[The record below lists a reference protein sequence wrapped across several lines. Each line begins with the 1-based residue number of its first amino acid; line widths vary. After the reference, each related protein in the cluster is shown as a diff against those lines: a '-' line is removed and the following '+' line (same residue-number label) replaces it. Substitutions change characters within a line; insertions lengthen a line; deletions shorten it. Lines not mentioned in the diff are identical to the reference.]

1 MYSGRNDRQC
11 CVITWRCILCDL
23 SQGVLGYEIIISLWY
38 ICIAI
43 CLVRVV
49 CERLTIMARKLIET
63 LFTYCFV
70 TYYGLMMFF
79 VVLWQ
84 MIRRLTIPP
93 RAKRR
98 ETRKWV
104 GPMFVGHVVN
114 FSCVYFTPYK
124 HSSYAL
130 QWVDSSKE
138 SVLMPLLPSLFSL
151 TIASISRKIPE
162 MLFKWKESY
171 VTFKFAWGGEEE
183 KAFQQLFFQK
193 SFSGYVLFYS
203 RVVSVDSRVCL
214 WRSKAPS

>member
-23 SQGVLGYEIIISLWY
+23 SQGVLGYEIIISLWD

-63 LFTYCFV
+63 LFTYSFA

-84 MIRRLTIPP
+84 MIRRLAIPP

-171 VTFKFAWGGEEE
+171 VTFKFAWGGGR
-183 KAFQQLFFQK
+183 KSISTTFFSK
-193 SFSGYVLFYS
+193 IFLWLRSFL
-203 RVVSVDSRVCL
+203 L
-214 WRSKAPS
+214 

>member
-23 SQGVLGYEIIISLWY
+23 SQGVLGYEIIISLWD

-84 MIRRLTIPP
+84 MIRRLAIPP

-162 MLFKWKESY
+162 MLFKWNESY
-171 VTFKFAWGGEEE
+171 VTFKFAWGGGR
-183 KAFQQLFFQK
+183 KSISTTLVSKIFLWLRSFFT
-193 SFSGYVLFYS
+193 LE
-203 RVVSVDSRVCL
+203 
-214 WRSKAPS
+214 

>member
-23 SQGVLGYEIIISLWY
+23 SQGVLGYEIIISLWD

-84 MIRRLTIPP
+84 MIRRLAIPP

-151 TIASISRKIPE
+151 SLFGTNIPLTIASISRKIPE

-171 VTFKFAWGGEEE
+171 VTFKFAWGGGR
-183 KAFQQLFFQK
+183 KSISTTLFSKIFLWLR
-193 SFSGYVLFYS
+193 SFL
-203 RVVSVDSRVCL
+203 L
-214 WRSKAPS
+214 

>member
-1 MYSGRNDRQC
+1 M
-11 CVITWRCILCDL
+11 
-23 SQGVLGYEIIISLWY
+23 LGYEIIISLWD

-43 CLVRVV
+43 CLARVV

-63 LFTYCFV
+63 LFTYSFA

-79 VVLWQ
+79 AVLWQ
-84 MIRRLTIPP
+84 MIRRLAIPP

-114 FSCVYFTPYK
+114 FSCVHFTPYK

-151 TIASISRKIPE
+151 SLFGTIYPTEYCFYLQRSICRQPCLLVKVKGSIVRIPASCFLCCGISKRNTDAN
-162 MLFKWKESY
+162 ES
-171 VTFKFAWGGEEE
+171 
-183 KAFQQLFFQK
+183 
-193 SFSGYVLFYS
+193 
-203 RVVSVDSRVCL
+203 
-214 WRSKAPS
+214 

>member
-23 SQGVLGYEIIISLWY
+23 SQGVLGYEIIISLWD

-84 MIRRLTIPP
+84 MIRRLAIPP

-171 VTFKFAWGGEEE
+171 VTCKFAWGGGR
-183 KAFQQLFFQK
+183 KSISTTLFSKIFLWLR
-193 SFSGYVLFYS
+193 SFL
-203 RVVSVDSRVCL
+203 L
-214 WRSKAPS
+214 

>member
-1 MYSGRNDRQC
+1 MDQIWPEVAGIWARQSSKVQMLRGGC
-11 CVITWRCILCDL
+11 PRGMLASNVQWTKWSAVLRVTWSCILCDL
-23 SQGVLGYEIIISLWY
+23 SQGVLGYETIISLWD

-63 LFTYCFV
+63 LFTYSFA

-84 MIRRLTIPP
+84 MIRRLAIPP

-114 FSCVYFTPYK
+114 FSCVHFTPYK
-124 HSSYAL
+124 HSSYAF

-151 TIASISRKIPE
+151 SLFGTIYPTD
-162 MLFKWKESY
+162 Y
-171 VTFKFAWGGEEE
+171 C
-183 KAFQQLFFQK
+183 
-193 SFSGYVLFYS
+193 FYLQEDS
-203 RVVSVDSRVCL
+203 WNVV
-214 WRSKAPS
+214 

>member
-23 SQGVLGYEIIISLWY
+23 SQGVLGYEIIISLWD

-84 MIRRLTIPP
+84 MIRRLAIPP

-138 SVLMPLLPSLFSL
+138 SVLMPLLLSLFSL

-171 VTFKFAWGGEEE
+171 VTFKFAWGGGR
-183 KAFQQLFFQK
+183 K
-193 SFSGYVLFYS
+193 SISTTL
-203 RVVSVDSRVCL
+203 VSKIFL
-214 WRSKAPS
+214 WLRSFLL

>member
-23 SQGVLGYEIIISLWY
+23 SQGVLGYEIIISLWD

-84 MIRRLTIPP
+84 MIRRLAIPP

-151 TIASISRKIPE
+151 SIASISRKIPE

-171 VTFKFAWGGEEE
+171 VTFKFAWGRWR
-183 KAFQQLFFQK
+183 KSISTTLFSKIFLWLR
-193 SFSGYVLFYS
+193 SFL
-203 RVVSVDSRVCL
+203 L
-214 WRSKAPS
+214 

>member
-1 MYSGRNDRQC
+1 M
-11 CVITWRCILCDL
+11 CILFDL
-23 SQGVLGYEIIISLWY
+23 SQGVLGYEIIISLWD

-63 LFTYCFV
+63 LFTYSFA

-84 MIRRLTIPP
+84 MIRRLAIPP

-114 FSCVYFTPYK
+114 FSCVHFTPYK
-124 HSSYAL
+124 HSSYAF

-151 TIASISRKIPE
+151 SLFGTIYPTDYCFY
-162 MLFKWKESY
+162 L
-171 VTFKFAWGGEEE
+171 
-183 KAFQQLFFQK
+183 QK
-193 SFSGYVLFYS
+193 
-203 RVVSVDSRVCL
+203 DS
-214 WRSKAPS
+214 

>member
-1 MYSGRNDRQC
+1 M
-11 CVITWRCILCDL
+11 CILCDL
-23 SQGVLGYEIIISLWY
+23 SQGVLGYEIIISLWD
-38 ICIAI
+38 ICIVI

-84 MIRRLTIPP
+84 MIRRLAIPP

-138 SVLMPLLPSLFSL
+138 SVLMPILPSLFSL
-151 TIASISRKIPE
+151 SLFGTIYPTDYCFYLQKDSWNVVWVKRIMLLLSLLGGGGRKSISTT
-162 MLFKWKESY
+162 LFKNLSLA
-171 VTFKFAWGGEEE
+171 TFFFTLE
-183 KAFQQLFFQK
+183 KYL
-193 SFSGYVLFYS
+193 
-203 RVVSVDSRVCL
+203 
-214 WRSKAPS
+214 

>member
-1 MYSGRNDRQC
+1 M
-11 CVITWRCILCDL
+11 CILCDL
-23 SQGVLGYEIIISLWY
+23 SQGVLGYEIIISLWD

-63 LFTYCFV
+63 LFTYSFA

-84 MIRRLTIPP
+84 MIRRLAIPP

-114 FSCVYFTPYK
+114 FSCVHFTPYK
-124 HSSYAL
+124 HSCYAF

-138 SVLMPLLPSLFSL
+138 SVLMPLLPSFFSL
-151 TIASISRKIPE
+151 SLFGTIYPTNYCFYLQKDSWNVVWVKRIMLLLSLLGGGGRKSISTT
-162 MLFKWKESY
+162 LFKNLSLA
-171 VTFKFAWGGEEE
+171 TFFFTLE
-183 KAFQQLFFQK
+183 KYL
-193 SFSGYVLFYS
+193 
-203 RVVSVDSRVCL
+203 
-214 WRSKAPS
+214 

>member
-23 SQGVLGYEIIISLWY
+23 SQGVLGYEILISLWD

-84 MIRRLTIPP
+84 MIRRLAIPP

-171 VTFKFAWGGEEE
+171 VTCKFAWGGGR
-183 KAFQQLFFQK
+183 K
-193 SFSGYVLFYS
+193 SISTTL
-203 RVVSVDSRVCL
+203 VSKIFL
-214 WRSKAPS
+214 WLRSFLL

>member
-23 SQGVLGYEIIISLWY
+23 SQGVLGYEIIISLWD

-84 MIRRLTIPP
+84 MIRRLAIPP

-151 TIASISRKIPE
+151 SIASISRKIPE

-171 VTFKFAWGGEEE
+171 VTFKFAWGGGR
-183 KAFQQLFFQK
+183 K
-193 SFSGYVLFYS
+193 SISTTL
-203 RVVSVDSRVCL
+203 VSKIFL
-214 WRSKAPS
+214 WLRSFLL

>member
-84 MIRRLTIPP
+84 MIRRLAIPP

-151 TIASISRKIPE
+151 TITSISRKIPE

-171 VTFKFAWGGEEE
+171 VTFKFAWGGR
-183 KAFQQLFFQK
+183 KKKHFNNSFFK
-193 SFSGYVLFYS
+193 NLSLATFFFTLE
-203 RVVSVDSRVCL
+203 
-214 WRSKAPS
+214 

>member
-1 MYSGRNDRQC
+1 M
-11 CVITWRCILCDL
+11 CILCDL
-23 SQGVLGYEIIISLWY
+23 SQGVLGYEIIISLWD

-63 LFTYCFV
+63 LFTYSFA

-84 MIRRLTIPP
+84 MIRRLAIPP

-104 GPMFVGHVVN
+104 GPMFVGHAVN
-114 FSCVYFTPYK
+114 FSCVHFTPFK
-124 HSSYAL
+124 HSSYAF

-151 TIASISRKIPE
+151 SLFGTIYPTDYCFYLQKDSWNVVWVKRIMLLLSLLGGGRK
-162 MLFKWKESY
+162 KNS
-171 VTFKFAWGGEEE
+171 
-183 KAFQQLFFQK
+183 FQK
-193 SFSGYVLFYS
+193 SFSGYVLFYF
-203 RVVSVDSRVCL
+203 REVSVDSRV
-214 WRSKAPS
+214 

>member
-1 MYSGRNDRQC
+1 M
-11 CVITWRCILCDL
+11 CILSDL
-23 SQGVLGYEIIISLWY
+23 SQGVLGYEIIISLWD

-84 MIRRLTIPP
+84 MIRRLAIPP

-151 TIASISRKIPE
+151 SLFGTIYPTDYYFY
-162 MLFKWKESY
+162 L
-171 VTFKFAWGGEEE
+171 
-183 KAFQQLFFQK
+183 QK
-193 SFSGYVLFYS
+193 
-203 RVVSVDSRVCL
+203 DS
-214 WRSKAPS
+214 

>member
-1 MYSGRNDRQC
+1 MYGGRNDRQC

-23 SQGVLGYEIIISLWY
+23 SQGVLGYEIIISLWD

-84 MIRRLTIPP
+84 MIRRLAIPP

-151 TIASISRKIPE
+151 SIASISRKIPE

-171 VTFKFAWGGEEE
+171 VTFKFPWGGGR
-183 KAFQQLFFQK
+183 KSISTTLFSKIFLWLR
-193 SFSGYVLFYS
+193 SFL
-203 RVVSVDSRVCL
+203 L
-214 WRSKAPS
+214 

>member
-23 SQGVLGYEIIISLWY
+23 SQGVLGYEIIIILWD

-84 MIRRLTIPP
+84 MIRRLAIPP

-151 TIASISRKIPE
+151 SLFGTIYPTDYCFY
-162 MLFKWKESY
+162 L
-171 VTFKFAWGGEEE
+171 
-183 KAFQQLFFQK
+183 QK
-193 SFSGYVLFYS
+193 DSWN
-203 RVVSVDSRVCL
+203 VV
-214 WRSKAPS
+214 

>member
-23 SQGVLGYEIIISLWY
+23 SQGVLGYEIIISLWD

-84 MIRRLTIPP
+84 MIRRLAIPP

-138 SVLMPLLPSLFSL
+138 GVLMPLLPSLFSL

-171 VTFKFAWGGEEE
+171 VTFKFAWGGGR
-183 KAFQQLFFQK
+183 K
-193 SFSGYVLFYS
+193 SISTTL
-203 RVVSVDSRVCL
+203 VSKIFL
-214 WRSKAPS
+214 WLRSFLL

>member
-84 MIRRLTIPP
+84 MIRRLAIPP

-151 TIASISRKIPE
+151 TISSISRKIPE

-171 VTFKFAWGGEEE
+171 VTFKFAWGGGR
-183 KAFQQLFFQK
+183 K
-193 SFSGYVLFYS
+193 SISTTL
-203 RVVSVDSRVCL
+203 VSKIFL
-214 WRSKAPS
+214 WLRSFLL

>member
-1 MYSGRNDRQC
+1 M
-11 CVITWRCILCDL
+11 CILCDL
-23 SQGVLGYEIIISLWY
+23 SQGVLGYEIIISLWD

-84 MIRRLTIPP
+84 MIRRLAIPP

-138 SVLMPLLPSLFSL
+138 SVLMSLLPSLFSL
-151 TIASISRKIPE
+151 SLFGTIYPTDYCFYLQKDSWNVVWVKRIMLLLSLLGGGGRKSISTT
-162 MLFKWKESY
+162 LFKNLSLA
-171 VTFKFAWGGEEE
+171 TFFFTLE
-183 KAFQQLFFQK
+183 KYL
-193 SFSGYVLFYS
+193 
-203 RVVSVDSRVCL
+203 
-214 WRSKAPS
+214 